1 VVSSENISDEITIR
15 LGPTTFTRLRK
26 FPKEDPLRVWIDTS
40 TSRLHFGSLSLPGQL
55 SPAADVADL
64 DISDNRDPFEVLSV
78 FGRHD
83 AAALERAGMTRVV
96 EAANTVLDRRV
107 AAAAVRMKS
116 LGVSEDAIHRLCVRR
131 IREGKRTF
139 SPAEKR
145 LLDRIAKAWM
155 EVAILGVTPDD
166 LKTLVN
172 DAVRNAWKKSNS
184 TI

>member
-1 VVSSENISDEITIR
+1 
-15 LGPTTFTRLRK
+15 
-26 FPKEDPLRVWIDTS
+26 
-40 TSRLHFGSLSLPGQL
+40 
-55 SPAADVADL
+55 
-64 DISDNRDPFEVLSV
+64 
-78 FGRHD
+78 
-83 AAALERAGMTRVV
+83 MTRVV

-131 IREGKRTF
+131 IREGKPTF